1 MASKNDFVSDKRVY
15 ADRDGNVV
23 DAKDP
28 NRARLVV
35 AEGGTLS
42 HEEALKYG
50 LVKEGEEA
58 ESPESSDSSSEGAI
72 DPEAES
78 ERIQASA
85 GGASKRGRKGG
96 AKK

>member
-35 AEGGTLS
+35 AEGGSLS

-50 LVKEGEEA
+50 LVKEGEGAEA
-58 ESPESSDSSSEGAI
+58 PEPANDSEGAI